1 LTIRL
6 STFTTICCLLCAI
19 FAFTAATPIDVT
31 AAARKTVS
39 AKKSPRKAAKKKKS
53 RRSRRS
59 ACTPAARAQGRVQ
72 AMELMRT
79 QSPDL
84 CRMVGIEPSANA
96 EERAAAQATMAADG
110 ESEDLTLIGDEGEDL
125 AELEREDDV
134 TVDIEAFRSLWLS
147 YVDDG
152 GNPEMTA
159 AGIERQRIVDVIMDW
174 LGARYHFGGHARTGI
189 DCSAFTR
196 TVYGIVANIELPRTA
211 ATQITVGTPVRRSDL
226 QFGDLVF
233 FHTRRHARVSHVGI
247 YIGDNLFAHASS
259 RFGVTV
265 SSLESTYYSKRLLG
279 SRRLTESDVMR
290 LAVSAEQAPH

>member
-1 LTIRL
+1 LTLRL
-6 STFTTICCLLCAI
+6 STFTTFCCLLCAI
-19 FAFTAATPIDVT
+19 FAFTAATPTDVS

-39 AKKSPRKAAKKKKS
+39 AKKCPRKASKKS

-59 ACTPAARAQGRVQ
+59 SCSPAARAQGRVQ
-72 AMELMRT
+72 AMELLRT
-79 QSPDL
+79 QSPEL
-84 CRMVGIEPSANA
+84 CRMVGIEPAATA
-96 EERAAAQATMAADG
+96 EERATALSLIQSDG
-110 ESEDLTLIGDEGEDL
+110 EADDAYAFGDEGEDI

-134 TVDIEAFRSLWLS
+134 TVDVEAFRSLWLN

-152 GNPEMTA
+152 GNPELTA
-159 AGIERQRIVDVIMDW
+159 AGIERQRIVDVIMNW

-196 TVYGIVANIELPRTA
+196 TVYGTVASIELPRTA
-211 ATQITVGTPVRRSDL
+211 ASQISVGSVVRRNDL

-233 FHTRRHARVSHVGI
+233 FHTRKHARVSHVGI

-279 SRRLTESDVMR
+279 ARRLTDADIMR